1 MLSYR
6 LFVGHRGRRV
16 YLALFLCL
24 FALSI
29 GVRVRSYLL
38 TRKIY
43 AVLSGLDR
51 LRVDATTEEQLL
63 KTVPYL
69 VREKNT
75 LPGTQGYY
83 RAEISNEGDRR
94 WLYRLPSFLYS
105 LWPLRVDLPRKAM
118 TNKWELMPVPTKIA
132 YVLGWRQVSF
142 SAYVFVLNGTV
153 WSTGYSI
160 EPDVLVGY
168 PLSYFVVARS
178 AHGFWTN
185 RSREQPVQSTDD
197 ESPDYRFGA
206 VAGQFSLLAGADS
219 SIGVVYT
226 ATAPRDLVSHVYQ
239 VDLSCF
245 WAIRGCDSV
254 RQVTPLLWQDRQAI
268 ATATTSRV
276 SSMAGWSSSGNPCP
290 DRILAGR
297 VRTLLDVNVA
307 LLEVLNS
314 RSELVNREG
323 TVSEEIV
330 TDYRLIEALRGQPQG
345 PWTDIRYRW
354 AIPWPS
360 SPTGEV
366 LNPMRPSYP
375 KPGERVLYFSGAS
388 FDSCR
393 IVPATP
399 SAESSVRS
407 ALPAPRRSED
417 DVTRYLYAR
426 K

>member
-1 MLSYR
+1 
-6 LFVGHRGRRV
+6 
-16 YLALFLCL
+16 
-24 FALSI
+24 
-29 GVRVRSYLL
+29 
-38 TRKIY
+38 
-43 AVLSGLDR
+43 
-51 LRVDATTEEQLL
+51 
-63 KTVPYL
+63 
-69 VREKNT
+69 
-75 LPGTQGYY
+75 
-83 RAEISNEGDRR
+83 
-94 WLYRLPSFLYS
+94 
-105 LWPLRVDLPRKAM
+105 
-118 TNKWELMPVPTKIA
+118 
-132 YVLGWRQVSF
+132 
-142 SAYVFVLNGTV
+142 
-153 WSTGYSI
+153 
-160 EPDVLVGY
+160 
-168 PLSYFVVARS
+168 VARS

-185 RSREQPVQSTDD
+185 PGREQTVHSTDD

-254 RQVTPLLWQDRQAI
+254 RQVTPSLWQDRQAI

-276 SSMAGWSSSGNPCP
+276 SSMAGWSSSRNPCP

-307 LLEVLNS
+307 LLEVSNS

-323 TVSEEIV
+323 MVSEEIV
-330 TDYRLIEALRGQPQG
+330 TDYRLIAALRGQPQG
-345 PWTDIRYRW
+345 PWTNIRYRW
-354 AIPWPS
+354 AIPWPL

-375 KPGERVLYFSGAS
+375 KPGERFLYFSGAS

-407 ALPAPRRSED
+407 AIPAPRRSED
-417 DVTRYLYAR
+417 DVTRYWYAR

>member
-1 MLSYR
+1 MLFCR
-6 LFVGHRGRRV
+6 LFVGHRARRV
-16 YLALFLCL
+16 YLALFLFL

-38 TRKIY
+38 TRRIY
-43 AVLSGLDR
+43 SVLSGLDR

-63 KTVPYL
+63 RTVPYL

-83 RAEISNEGDRR
+83 RAEISNQDDRR
-94 WLYRLPSFLYS
+94 WLYRLPSFLSS
-105 LWPLRVDLPRKAM
+105 LWPPHVDLPMK
-118 TNKWELMPVPTKIA
+118 NKWDLMDLPTRIA
-132 YVLGWRQVSF
+132 YVLGWRHVSF

-153 WSTGYSI
+153 SSTGYSI

-178 AHGFWTN
+178 AHGFWRN
-185 RSREQPVQSTDD
+185 RGREQPVQNTDD

-219 SIGVVYT
+219 AIGVVYT
-226 ATAPRDLVSHVYQ
+226 ATAPRDLVSRVYQ

-245 WAIRGCDSV
+245 WAIRGCGSV
-254 RQVTPLLWQDRQAI
+254 RQVTPFLWQDRRAI
-268 ATATTSRV
+268 ATATTRRV
-276 SSMAGWSSSGNPCP
+276 SSMAGWSGSGNPCP

-297 VRTLLDVNVA
+297 VRTVLDLNVA
-307 LLEVLNS
+307 LLEVVNS
-314 RSELVNREG
+314 RSERVNREG
-323 TVSEEIV
+323 IVSEEIV
-330 TDYRLIEALRGQPQG
+330 TDYRLIEAIRGQPQG
-345 PWTDIRYRW
+345 PWTNIRYRW
-354 AIPWPS
+354 TIPWPF
-360 SPTGEV
+360 SPRGET

-375 KPGERVLYFSGAS
+375 KPGERFLYFSGAS

-407 ALPAPRRSED
+407 AVPAPRRSED
-417 DVTRYLYAR
+417 DITHYLYAR
-426 K
+426 M